1 MKLKKTRWLVIWIGF
16 KIMIK
21 MKRNEIIIEKNVH

>member
-1 MKLKKTRWLVIWIGF
+1 MKLKKTRWLVIWIRF